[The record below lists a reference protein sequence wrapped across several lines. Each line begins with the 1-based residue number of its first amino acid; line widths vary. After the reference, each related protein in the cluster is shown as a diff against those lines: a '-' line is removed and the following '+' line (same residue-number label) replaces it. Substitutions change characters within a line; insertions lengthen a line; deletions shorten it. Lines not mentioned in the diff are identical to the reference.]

1 MMDEITQRPAGR
13 QLEMG
18 PVEKVPDEQQP
29 KQMMQQAQMANGV
42 VCPKCGT
49 MNDQEARFCASCG
62 ELLRMGNCP
71 NCGSELDPEA
81 DFCEVCHQYVRPD
94 LCSFCG
100 AHVNPNDSFCP
111 ECGSPRGGIVC
122 PTCHT
127 LNSFSFCK
135 KCGQPL
141 TEDAYRMM
149 EQLQEQP
156 EYKELVMIAR
166 EYNDLSMQ
174 LPFSSDDDMRNDEAS
189 LRLRETVLRL
199 LAQDIGVENPMIPQV
214 KSHRLTKEQLE
225 ARKREKLAKLSQV
238 LEKMAIPPTTSPAT
252 VRNYAMA
259 QKPMGVRL
267 AWRCNY
273 KNALHSSPCG
283 CAKPQMG
290 GQWIVLGQNS
300 KQDIKDDK

>member
-1 MMDEITQRPAGR
+1 MIDEITQRPAER
-13 QLEMG
+13 QMEMG
-18 PVEKVPDEQQP
+18 PVEMAHDDHQPVQVQQ
-29 KQMMQQAQMANGV
+29 QRQMAGGV
-42 VCPKCGT
+42 ACPKCGAI
-49 MNDQEARFCASCG
+49 NDSEAKFCASCG
-62 ELLRMGNCP
+62 EMLRMGTCP

-94 LCSFCG
+94 VCPFCG
-100 AHVNPNDSFCP
+100 AHVNASDSFCP

-141 TEDAYRMM
+141 TEVARQMM
-149 EQLQEQP
+149 DQMQSQP

-166 EYNDLSMQ
+166 EYNELNMQ
-174 LPFSSDDDMRNDEAS
+174 LPFSNSEDMQNDEAS
-189 LRLRETVLRL
+189 LRLREAVLRL
-199 LAQDIGVENPMIPQV
+199 LAQDEGVENPQIPPV
-214 KSHRLTKEQLE
+214 KSHRLSKDQLE
-225 ARKREKLAKLSQV
+225 AQKREKLALLSEI
-238 LEKMAIPPTTSPAT
+238 LDRMALPPTPSPAIA
-252 VRNYAMA
+252 RNYAMA